1 MTDTHICDYLVI
13 GAGASGCVVAGRLA
27 ARGDTRVLL
36 TEAGGGDANLITK
49 VPGTAFLAS
58 VSPERNW
65 NFETEPMAALG
76 GRRMRW
82 NQGRI
87 LGGSSSINGMIYMRG
102 HSREY
107 DTWRQMG
114 CDGWSFDEVLACF
127 RRSENSARGADAWH
141 GDAGPFAT
149 RPSNTTLP
157 ICDAFLDAAREA
169 GFPVV
174 DDLNADIVEGFG
186 RFDINVRGG
195 KRISSATAYVAP
207 VRDRPHFTLLLGTL
221 ALRVLFDGRRA
232 IGVEILRDG
241 RRETIRVER
250 EIVLCTGAINSPQ
263 LLMLSGIGPAD
274 HLRAQGVAVVVDA
287 PDVGANLANHPAYQL
302 KFACASPITAFGY
315 TRPATAIGLALRY
328 ALTRGGPL
336 GESYVAQGGV
346 FRTDPALD
354 VADSIV
360 VMAPALVTRGGVGQ
374 RWRDLFPDRH
384 GFGVSVSLARPRSRG
399 TIRLRSADP
408 TQHPAIQPNY
418 LADPQ
423 DTRTLVRAVQIMRDM
438 MRQPGIRKHIAAE
451 LAPGDIAPGEAA
463 LEAEI
468 RQRLGSYSHPMG
480 SCRMGGDPRSVVD
493 PQLRVRGV
501 EGLRIADASIMP
513 TPLAACTH
521 GPAIMIGEKAA
532 SLIASTAS
540 SQSGSQPP

>member
-1 MTDTHICDYLVI
+1 MTGTHQTDYLVI
-13 GAGASGCVVAGRLA
+13 GAGAAGCVVAGRLA
-27 ARGDTRVLL
+27 EADARVILAEAGRGDQHP
-36 TEAGGGDANLITK
+36 ITK

-58 VSPERNW
+58 VSSERNW
-65 NFETEPMAALG
+65 NFETEPMESLG
-76 GRRMRW
+76 GRKMRW

-107 DTWRQMG
+107 DAWRQLG
-114 CDGWSFDEVLACF
+114 CDGWSFDEVLAHF
-127 RRSENSARGADAWH
+127 RRSEGSARGTDAWH
-141 GDAGPFAT
+141 SSSGPVAT

-174 DDLNADIVEGFG
+174 EDLNANVVEGFG

-195 KRISSATAYVAP
+195 RRISAATAYVTP
-207 VRDRPHFTLLLGTL
+207 IRNRTNFTLLLGSL
-221 ALRVLFDGRRA
+221 ALRILFEGTRA
-232 IGVEILRDG
+232 VGAEILRNG

-250 EIVLCTGAINSPQ
+250 EIVLCAGAINSPQ

-274 HLRAQGVAVVVDA
+274 HLRELGVPIIVDA
-287 PDVGANLANHPAYQL
+287 PQVGSNLANHPAYQL
-302 KFACASPITAFGY
+302 KFACANPITAFSY
-315 TRPATAIGLALRY
+315 TRPMTAVGLALRY

-360 VMAPALVTRGGVGQ
+360 VMAPALVTRGGVGA

-408 TQHPAIQPNY
+408 THYPAIQPNY
-418 LADPQ
+418 LVDPQ
-423 DTRTLVRAVQIMRDM
+423 DARTLVRAVQIMRDM
-438 MRQPGIRKHIAAE
+438 MRQPSICKHIACE
-451 LAPGDIAPGEAA
+451 LAPGDLEPGEAA
-463 LEAEI
+463 LETEI
-468 RQRLGSYSHPMG
+468 RQRLGTYSHPMG
-480 SCRMGGDPRSVVD
+480 SCRMGGDASSVVD

-501 EGLRIADASIMP
+501 DGLRIADASIMP

-521 GPAIMIGEKAA
+521 GPTIMIGEKAA
-532 SLIASTAS
+532 SLIKSIASR
-540 SQSGSQPP
+540 QLGSY